1 MSKNKILIVEDD
13 SDCRE
18 LFKFYF
24 RQSGYET
31 VEAATGFEAISL
43 ARVTRPDLILMDLG
57 MPAMT
62 GDQATARLKADPS
75 TRDIPVIVTTA
86 FSYGP
91 LIDLAIRAGADE
103 IMHKPLQL
111 KSLRLAM
118 QRHLSLDD
126 QLNGISNGQKKE
138 EGNYRMGIGTA
149 ARLSKEA

>member
-1 MSKNKILIVEDD
+1 MGKHKILIVEDD

-18 LFKFYF
+18 LLRFFL

-31 VEAATGFEAISL
+31 VEAATGFEAVSL
-43 ARVTRPDLILMDLG
+43 ARVTRPDLIIMDLG

-91 LIDLAIRAGADE
+91 LIDRAISAGADANNAQASRIE
-103 IMHKPLQL
+103 IASSRSAATSITGLPTG
-111 KSLRLAM
+111 
-118 QRHLSLDD
+118 RHLQWPL
-126 QLNGISNGQKKE
+126 LVPGW
-138 EGNYRMGIGTA
+138 
-149 ARLSKEA
+149 

>member
-1 MSKNKILIVEDD
+1 MGKHKILIVEDD

-18 LFKFYF
+18 LLRFFL

-31 VEAATGFEAISL
+31 VEAATGFEAVSL
-43 ARVTRPDLILMDLG
+43 ARVTRPDLIIMDLG

-91 LIDLAIRAGADE
+91 LVDRA
-103 IMHKPLQL
+103 IMHKPFAL
-111 KSLRLAM
+111 KLLRAAM
-118 QRHLSLDD
+118 QRHYQPD
-126 QLNGISNGQKKE
+126 GMSNGKKTKK
-138 EGNYRMGIGTA
+138 GTTEWA
-149 ARLSKEA
+149 LGQPLVF